1 MQKEH
6 LYLLIEALI
15 NLNIRSLEDA
25 YSFKIYTILFY
36 FFLVTSTSYMINI
49 MNLVVRF
56 FATSTAFVFNFAFTH
71 NLHIQLAVDNNLLNV
86 LGKLAF
92 EDKARIFKDNLIAKG
107 I

>member
-15 NLNIRSLEDA
+15 NLNIRSFEDA

-36 FFLVTSTSYMINI
+36 LFLVTSTSYMINI

-56 FATSTAFVFNFAFTH
+56 FATSTAFVFNFALTH
-71 NLHIQLAVDNNLLNV
+71 NLHIQLAVGNTLLNV

-92 EDKARIFKDNLIAKG
+92 EVRLKYLKII
-107 I
+107 